1 MKKIVTIQDISCVG
15 KCSLTVALPIIS
27 SAGIETAII
36 PTTILS
42 THTGFKNFTFRDLS
56 SDIPLISNHWQKE
69 NFKFNAIY
77 TGYLGNVEQIEMVK
91 DFINKFNT
99 KDNFILIDPA
109 MADNGKLY
117 TGFDK
122 NFVKKMKE
130 LCDMG
135 DIIVPNLTE
144 ASLLLGIEYKDN
156 FTVNEIKDMLLTL
169 SKTVDKVVITDINIG
184 NKIGIMSYDGKEY
197 YSYFRTKIPAKYHGS
212 GDIFASSLV
221 GCLTNNID
229 LNNSLKIAVDY
240 TWECIKET
248 YKENKNA
255 YGLNFE
261 SKIKY
266 YIDKINKV
274 TK

>member
-27 SAGIETAII
+27 SSGIETAII

-77 TGYLGNVEQIEMVK
+77 TGYLGNVDQIEMVK

-117 TGFDK
+117 TGFDM

-144 ASLLLGIEYKDN
+144 ACLLLGIEYKDN
-156 FTVNEIKDMLLTL
+156 FTINEIKDMLLTL

-184 NKIGIMSYDGKEY
+184 YKIGIMSYDGKEY